1 MRNLRHRRSLALV
14 GAAVLLSLSACGDGD
29 TGADSPDATPSAT
42 QTQTPTD
49 EPTESATDDP
59 THTAAPGAST
69 VPVYF
74 VATTPQGPRL
84 FREFQ
89 QVEGDALT
97 EAALLVDGG
106 GPVDP
111 DYRTLWPS
119 GTVTS
124 ASADDSG
131 IEVVLNGDAF
141 TTRPDGMTRRDARL
155 AVQQM
160 VHTLQGVA
168 QSRVPVTF
176 VRESGPQTL
185 FDIDI
190 SKPVSRGDWMTL
202 MGMVNVTAPEQGQ
215 TVSGDTLDISGV
227 ASSFEANVLWEI
239 RQGGTVVLD
248 GFTTAEGWMD
258 KLHPFSDTVDIS
270 SLEPGDYTFVAM
282 TDDPS
287 GGEGGGPTEDSKDF
301 TRQ

>member
-1 MRNLRHRRSLALV
+1 
-14 GAAVLLSLSACGDGD
+14 
-29 TGADSPDATPSAT
+29 
-42 QTQTPTD
+42 
-49 EPTESATDDP
+49 
-59 THTAAPGAST
+59 
-69 VPVYF
+69 
-74 VATTPQGPRL
+74 
-84 FREFQ
+84 
-89 QVEGDALT
+89 
-97 EAALLVDGG
+97 
-106 GPVDP
+106 
-111 DYRTLWPS
+111 
-119 GTVTS
+119 
-124 ASADDSG
+124 
-131 IEVVLNGDAF
+131 
-141 TTRPDGMTRRDARL
+141 
-155 AVQQM
+155 
-160 VHTLQGVA
+160 
-168 QSRVPVTF
+168 VPVTF